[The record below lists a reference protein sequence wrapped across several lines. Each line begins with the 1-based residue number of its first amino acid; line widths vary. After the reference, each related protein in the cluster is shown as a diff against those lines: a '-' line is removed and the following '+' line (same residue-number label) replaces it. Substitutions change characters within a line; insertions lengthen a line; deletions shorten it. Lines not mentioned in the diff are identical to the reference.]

1 MNNEVVYLFIHK
13 RATVAELDT
22 RWCLQSTSPIT
33 IFWSVVK
40 EEGFVEYFCCIFW
53 KHEKSKNYMN
63 SEIKI
68 FFFIYIHKI
77 NSIDYFL
84 LLFEYST
91 NMIFQEY
98 NIYKIHLNDS
108 MGCCF
113 FFKIKIITY
122 SLLIKKRHILKLTL
136 IFPWKSI
143 FTGANAVAFNLS
155 TINNVE

>member
-1 MNNEVVYLFIHK
+1 
-13 RATVAELDT
+13 
-22 RWCLQSTSPIT
+22 
-33 IFWSVVK
+33 
-40 EEGFVEYFCCIFW
+40 
-53 KHEKSKNYMN
+53 MN

-136 IFPWKSI
+136 IFP
-143 FTGANAVAFNLS
+143 
-155 TINNVE
+155 